1 MPQHEGFFLRT
12 IPSPGLSSMERCT
25 VAEIGFERTHSV
37 FSQHRT
43 MRIVMRTKCK
53 VMLLIG
59 LAAILIPLQEA
70 AAQGL
75 PVDTGSHIPVALM
88 FIGAAVLGIGMV
100 YGIMRNRKR
109 TPAEKRVTEQATKA
123 QYSAGERETS

>member
-1 MPQHEGFFLRT
+1 MQANSKLMP
-12 IPSPGLSSMERCT
+12 
-25 VAEIGFERTHSV
+25 
-37 FSQHRT
+37 
-43 MRIVMRTKCK
+43 
-53 VMLLIG
+53 LIG
-59 LAAILIPLQEA
+59 LAAILVPLQQV

-100 YGIMRNRKR
+100 YGIMRNRQR

-123 QYSAGERETS
+123 QYAAEDREKP